1 MKNYSFLSMLL
12 VVLMILSLNPSTIAT
27 NESNTN
33 IDNNYQIDIK
43 ELSKSGLI
51 PDDHDM
57 GNPGDQG
64 NVYFD
69 PQYFT
74 NAVSYLELKSGS
86 FSNNFADASSTY
98 FYYDLLLNL
107 YDEIPQE
114 LFGSFNQFL
123 DDRRVDY
130 NENNLYITQNPLVNK
145 GINNEVYQNI
155 INENNQNME
164 IDNWA
169 LSNSDLVYPLYA
181 LVNGGYTINDEYA
194 NNIASNYFENSGE
207 LSRLYSWAIFLQET
221 GKLTDTIKNQ
231 ITENLVKF
239 QKTDGQYMGGISAY
253 QHDNEAKLSYGL
265 LAFDLLS
272 KIGVS
277 LNEVFDMNSFYN
289 YFLKYIATANDAN
302 RIDNDDGF
310 QKRNKM
316 SLNYTTMFKTYLNN
330 DLDYWSLMHGHNQD
344 TLTNLYAGLA
354 LVSILEGQNYTISS
368 YDKDDGI
375 QLAKYHSY
383 NTYWLDENED
393 NTIDRQP
400 TLQHIGRHGNFATIF
415 SLSKLIEQIDA
426 NEDGHWKNNV
436 DSIVKEIQLREYTSG
451 GLTQESWGTGSAYS
465 TLEVIEFLYNLDPD
479 NQSYLSSEMKQK
491 FTDYLKTKIRTQ
503 GDSTENGV
511 TFEKTWISDK
521 NNLDDIHSLEQAEYS
536 DCCFDSYNQAYFFE
550 VLKKIGLLT
559 DNQPELKSVYDNLKI
574 YFEGYYTNNP
584 INDYN
589 EYSPGNIARTIER
602 TSVFDIDVDINASAF
617 LLNLENYQTMDGG
630 FSNYQQDLG
639 SSIQTS
645 IPSIAAG
652 FINISNLL
660 EYLKDNIVES
670 DDRAGWGYPDS
681 NNVDTWVTLHVLSP
695 LSYIESDE
703 LDSILRDNLDYK
715 KVLKTVNDYMCAG
728 NVGDYEKI
736 FSCNHQIREFS
747 GAIQL
752 LSRAFDTNAFVDF
765 FNDNDK
771 FDMNNIIDYYSAL
784 QLKDDQGDY
793 PAGMFANSMDS
804 NGNLNL
810 DAWNVMEPAF
820 RTVKL
825 LEIADSLDKIDLSLL
840 ENFLSKMYIN
850 ENDNYYNG
858 FFKYGIYDTWADVYQ
873 MSYGIY
879 LANLSNFTLTVN
891 LEDTFDN
898 QYNYLKQNP
907 EQGSNHIQEFLNWHY
922 QAGLSLEFMYEYVSQ
937 DLFQNYIEGRSLKS
951 NGLLTYNTGLDSTVR
966 VAEVLSALGLTDDS
980 KFTDAINYIASCQV
994 TNGYQGDYMFGGFS
1008 YSPYDTWGDMYLAG
1022 MVMDLLGSS
1031 NQLDKIDLNLL
1042 FQYLRNRLQQYSYN
1056 DQYSNN
1062 MYEWV
1067 HIGKIVSHF
1076 TDRILVEGQM
1086 FNYGKPNED
1095 LFRTLSL
1102 KDLYG
1107 EDIKADSISISL
1119 NGSTVAFY
1127 TTSPNGGS
1135 YNITEITN
1143 ENGNIV
1149 YDIIIA
1155 GHYISEGEYQGE
1167 LKVTAKDYQD
1177 LVLSFVLTIS
1187 DVSFN
1192 FDLDRFCCEMI
1203 DKWGSFDF
1211 GGYITDENNNV
1222 FNGPISMDW
1231 NLEGPDA
1238 QENYDLGWGYDNNN
1252 GYINVN
1258 LWYDNMDNPDQEP
1271 IPGNYTLNVEII
1283 LEGMGSI
1290 PLSFDFE
1297 RSEFQGPA
1305 PINFE
1310 IDYLSEIVQN
1320 DDLFKITGSLLDEF
1334 GNPFSSVEGT
1344 GYYQVWLIN
1353 SQNENEMISLSDHMG
1368 GNWTDV
1374 TEDYYYEFSY
1384 NSNDGSLVLELH
1396 LDDDATITEGT
1407 YEFQMEFYIPDM
1419 DSYFTFGFRFE
1430 REIGEVTDPT
1440 DPTNSTS
1447 TDTDST
1453 STDTN
1458 STSTDTNSTSANE
1471 TQTSQP
1477 PAGPEISLPA
1487 GLPGFE
1493 FISIIALMILSVPI
1507 IKKRSV

>member
-1 MKNYSFLSMLL
+1 MKNYSLLSMLL

-33 IDNNYQIDIK
+33 IENNYQIDIK

-253 QHDNEAKLSYGL
+253 QHDNEAKLSYAL

-289 YFLKYIATANDAN
+289 YFLKHIATANDAN

-368 YDKDDGI
+368 YDKDDGM

-393 NTIDRQP
+393 DTIDRQP

-426 NEDGHWKNNV
+426 NEDGHWMKNV

-479 NQSYLSSEMKQK
+479 NQSYLSSDMKQK

-639 SSIQTS
+639 SSIQNS
-645 IPSIAAG
+645 LSGIAAG
-652 FINISNLL
+652 FIDIYNLL

-681 NNVDTWVTLHVLSP
+681 NNVDTWVTLHVLSS
-695 LSYIESDE
+695 LSHIESDE
-703 LDSILRDNLDYK
+703 LDSMLRDNLDYK
-715 KVLKTVNDYMCAG
+715 KVLKTVNDYMCEG

-736 FSCNHQIREFS
+736 FSCNHQLREFS

-820 RTVKL
+820 RAVKF

-907 EQGSNHIQEFLNWHY
+907 EQASGHIQEFLNWHY
-922 QAGLSLEFMYEYVSQ
+922 QAGLSLEFIYEYVSQ
-937 DLFQNYIEGRSLKS
+937 DLFQKYIEGRSLKS
-951 NGLLTYNTGLDSTVR
+951 NGLLSYNTGLDSTVR

-994 TNGYQGDYMFGGFS
+994 TNGYQGDYMFGGFAH
-1008 YSPYDTWGDMYLAG
+1008 SPYDNWGDMYLAA

-1067 HIGKIVSHF
+1067 HIGKIVSYF

-1095 LFRTLSL
+1095 LFRTLFL

-1203 DKWGSFDF
+1203 DRWGSFDF

-1238 QENYDLGWGYDNNN
+1238 QENYDLGWGYDYNN

-1419 DSYFTFGFRFE
+1419 DSYYTFGFRFE

-1453 STDTN
+1453 STNTN

>member
-207 LSRLYSWAIFLQET
+207 LTRLYSWAIFLQET

-253 QHDNEAKLSYGL
+253 QYDNEAKLSYGL

-302 RIDNDDGF
+302 RIDNDDEF

-330 DLDYWSLMHGHNQD
+330 DLNYWSLMHGHNQD

-465 TLEVIEFLYNLDPD
+465 TLEIIEFLYNLDPD

-511 TFEKTWISDK
+511 TFEKTWISDR

-630 FSNYQQDLG
+630 FSDYQQDLG

-652 FINISNLL
+652 FINISKLLDNL
-660 EYLKDNIVES
+660 KNNIVS
-670 DDRAGWGYPDS
+670 SNDRTGWSYPDS
-681 NNVDTWVTLHVLSP
+681 NNVDTWVTLHVLSS
-695 LSYIESDE
+695 LSHIESDE
-703 LDSILRDNLDYK
+703 LDSMLRDNLDYK
-715 KVLKTVNDYMCAG
+715 KVLKTVNDYMCEG
-728 NVGDYEKI
+728 NVGNYEKI
-736 FSCNHQIREFS
+736 FGCTHQIREFS

-891 LEDTFDN
+891 LEDTFDYR
-898 QYNYLKQNP
+898 YNYLKQNP
-907 EQGSNHIQEFLNWHY
+907 EQGSNNIQEFLNWHY
-922 QAGLSLEFMYEYVSQ
+922 QAGLSLEFIYEYVSQ
-937 DLFQNYIEGRSLKS
+937 DLFQKYVEGRALKS
-951 NGLLTYNTGLDSTVR
+951 NGLLTYNVGLDSTVR
-966 VAEVLSALGLTDDS
+966 VAEVLSTLGLTDNS
-980 KFTDAINYIASCQV
+980 KFGDAINYIASCQV

-1008 YSPYDTWGDMYLAG
+1008 YSPYDTWGDMHLAA
-1022 MVMDLLGSS
+1022 MVMELLGSS

-1095 LFRTLSL
+1095 LFRTLFL

-1192 FDLDRFCCEMI
+1192 FDLDWFCCEMI
-1203 DKWGSFDF
+1203 DRWGSFDF

-1334 GNPFSSVEGT
+1334 GNPFSSVEDT

>member
-584 INDYN
+584 INNYN
-589 EYSPGNIARTIER
+589 QYSPDNIARTIER

-639 SSIQTS
+639 SSIQNS
-645 IPSIAAG
+645 LSGIAAG
-652 FINISNLL
+652 FIDISNLL

-820 RTVKL
+820 RAVKF

-858 FFKYGIYDTWADVYQ
+858 LFKYGLYDTWADVYQ

-891 LEDTFDN
+891 LEDTFDYR
-898 QYNYLKQNP
+898 YNYLKQNP
-907 EQGSNHIQEFLNWHY
+907 EQGSNNIQEFLNWHY

-1067 HIGKIVSHF
+1067 HIGKIVSYF

-1086 FNYGKPNED
+1086 FNYGKPDED

-1192 FDLDRFCCEMI
+1192 FDLDWFCCEMI
-1203 DKWGSFDF
+1203 DRWGSFDF

-1334 GNPFSSVEGT
+1334 GNPFSSVEDT

-1419 DSYFTFGFRFE
+1419 DSYYTFGFRFE

>member
-207 LSRLYSWAIFLQET
+207 LTRLYSWAIFLQET
-221 GKLTDTIKNQ
+221 DKLTDTIKNQ

-302 RIDNDDGF
+302 RIDNDDYF
-310 QKRNKM
+310 QSRNKM

-465 TLEVIEFLYNLDPD
+465 TLEIIEFLYNLDPD

-630 FSNYQQDLG
+630 FSDYQQDLG

-645 IPSIAAG
+645 LPSIAAG
-652 FINISNLL
+652 FINISKLLDNL
-660 EYLKDNIVES
+660 KNNIVS
-670 DDRAGWGYPDS
+670 SNDRTGWSYPDS
-681 NNVDTWVTLHVLSP
+681 NNVDTWVTLHVLSS
-695 LSYIESDE
+695 LSHIESDE
-703 LDSILRDNLDYK
+703 LDSMLRDNLDYK

-820 RTVKL
+820 RTVKF

-858 FFKYGIYDTWADVYQ
+858 FFKYGLYDTWADVYQ

-891 LEDTFDN
+891 LEDTFDYR
-898 QYNYLKQNP
+898 YNYLKQNP
-907 EQGSNHIQEFLNWHY
+907 EQGSNNIQEFLNWHY
-922 QAGLSLEFMYEYVSQ
+922 QAGLSLEFIYEYVSQ
-937 DLFQNYIEGRSLKS
+937 DLFQKYVEGRSLKS
-951 NGLLTYNTGLDSTVR
+951 NGLLTYNVGLDSTVR
-966 VAEVLSALGLTDDS
+966 VAEVLSTLGLTDNS
-980 KFTDAINYIASCQV
+980 KFVDAINYIASCQV

-1008 YSPYDTWGDMYLAG
+1008 YSPYDTWGDMHLAA
-1022 MVMDLLGSS
+1022 MVMELLGSS

-1056 DQYSNN
+1056 NQYSNN

-1086 FNYGKPNED
+1086 FNYGKPDED

-1187 DVSFN
+1187 DVSFK

-1203 DKWGSFDF
+1203 DRWGSFDF
-1211 GGYITDENNNV
+1211 GGFITDENNNV

-1419 DSYFTFGFRFE
+1419 DSYYTFGFRFE

>member
-1 MKNYSFLSMLL
+1 MKNYSLLSMLL

-33 IDNNYQIDIK
+33 IENNYQIDIK

-253 QHDNEAKLSYGL
+253 QHDNEAKLSYAL

-368 YDKDDGI
+368 YDKEDGI

-426 NEDGHWKNNV
+426 NEDGHWMKNV

-479 NQSYLSSEMKQK
+479 NQSYLSSDMKQK

-574 YFEGYYTNNP
+574 YYEGYYTNNP
-584 INDYN
+584 INNYN
-589 EYSPGNIARTIER
+589 QYSPDNIARTIER

-639 SSIQTS
+639 SSIQNS
-645 IPSIAAG
+645 LSGIAAG
-652 FINISNLL
+652 FIDIYNLL

-670 DDRAGWGYPDS
+670 DDRAGWSYPDS
-681 NNVDTWVTLHVLSP
+681 NNVDTWVTLHVLSS
-695 LSYIESDE
+695 LSHIESDE
-703 LDSILRDNLDYK
+703 LDSMLRDNLDYK
-715 KVLKTVNDYMCAG
+715 KVLKTVNDYMCEG
-728 NVGDYEKI
+728 NVGNYEKI
-736 FSCNHQIREFS
+736 FGCNHQIREFS

-820 RTVKL
+820 RAVKF

-858 FFKYGIYDTWADVYQ
+858 FFKYGLYDTWADVYQ

-907 EQGSNHIQEFLNWHY
+907 EQGSSHIQEFLNWHY

-951 NGLLTYNTGLDSTVR
+951 NGLLTYNTGLDSTVI
-966 VAEVLSALGLTDDS
+966 VAEVLFALGLTDDS

-1008 YSPYDTWGDMYLAG
+1008 YSPYDNWGDMYLAG

-1067 HIGKIVSHF
+1067 HIGKIVSYF

-1107 EDIKADSISISL
+1107 EDIKADSMSISL

-1203 DKWGSFDF
+1203 DRWGSFDF

-1419 DSYFTFGFRFE
+1419 DSYYTFGFRFE

-1453 STDTN
+1453 STNTN

-1477 PAGPEISLPA
+1477 PAGPQISLPA